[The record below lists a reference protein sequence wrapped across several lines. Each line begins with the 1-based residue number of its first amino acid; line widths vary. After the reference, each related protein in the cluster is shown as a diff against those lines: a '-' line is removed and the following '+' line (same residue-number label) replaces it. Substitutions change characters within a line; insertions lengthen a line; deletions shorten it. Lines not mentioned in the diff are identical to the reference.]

1 MFENSKI
8 LELYQFRMSVNTE
21 SINFSSEMSIAEKAQ
36 WYSLFNKITPGNI
49 TPEINLNPPPPGVS
63 ATAAIMYAADK
74 MDEIW
79 EPYTEEKLS
88 DTAHIYY
95 ANILDET
102 PLNLN
107 IPLEQLAQSICE
119 HRYLTRQELI
129 LVMKCDYLEG
139 CRQNAIFYGWSS
151 EHPNNIK
158 KCAELNKHCV
168 CNYMK

>member
-1 MFENSKI
+1 M
-8 LELYQFRMSVNTE
+8 
-21 SINFSSEMSIAEKAQ
+21 A
-36 WYSLFNKITPGNI
+36 
-49 TPEINLNPPPPGVS
+49 PEIMLNPPPLGVA
-63 ATAAIMYAADK
+63 ATAAIMCASGK
-74 MDEIW
+74 MDNIW
-79 EPYTEEKLS
+79 EPYTEEDLS
-88 DTAHIYY
+88 DTAHDYY
-95 ANILDET
+95 ANNLDET

-119 HRYLTRQELI
+119 HRALTRQELI
-129 LVMKCDYLEG
+129 LVMKCNYLES